1 MSLLTYRFQW
11 QNGWTAGNEMTAA
24 QYESACKVADRFN
37 LGSPVTVHGG
47 SDNCIMIEA
56 GGMWVGVEAD
66 GYAHT

>member
-1 MSLLTYRFQW
+1 
-11 QNGWTAGNEMTAA
+11 MTVA
-24 QYESACKVADRFN
+24 QYESACKVAERFN